1 MAIQLKVVDN
11 IDDMKLVIKQK
22 EVKKIKLQIGK
33 TLDGNVL
40 IKDHQTINVIIMPDK
55 GKILAIPKGEFSDEV
70 YTDQDQLFQHLLV
83 SGVITPDS
91 VTGGSIYGS
100 LEAKYNME
108 KKGEEEPLDVVLF
121 NIDKFISKD
130 KSEYNLRK
138 QYIDQL
144 EKELLAPDEQSSTD
158 LGEIPQEK
166 FKGSIPKYGFPTR
179 GIYRYNY

>member
-1 MAIQLKVVDN
+1 MPFQLKVLDN
-11 IDDMKLVIKQK
+11 VEDLKIVAKEK

-33 TLDGNVL
+33 TLDGNIL
-40 IKDHQTINVIIMPDK
+40 IKDHQSINVIIMPDK

-70 YTDQDQLFQHLLV
+70 YTDQDQLFHHLLTQ
-83 SGVITPDS
+83 GVITPDS
-91 VTGGSIYGS
+91 VVGGSIYGS

-108 KKGEEEPLDVVLF
+108 KKGEEEPLDVVLL
-121 NIDKFISKD
+121 NVDAFISKD
-130 KSEYNLRK
+130 KAEYSIRK

-144 EKELLAPDEQSSTD
+144 EKELLAPDEETSTD
-158 LGEIPQEK
+158 LGEVPQEK

>member
-1 MAIQLKVVDN
+1 MPFQLKVLDN
-11 IDDMKLVIKQK
+11 VEDLKIVAKEK

-33 TLDGNVL
+33 TLDGNIL
-40 IKDHQTINVIIMPDK
+40 IKDHQSINVIIMPDK

-70 YTDQDQLFQHLLV
+70 YTDQDQLFHHLLTQ
-83 SGVITPDS
+83 GVITPDS
-91 VTGGSIYGS
+91 VVGGSIYGS

-108 KKGEEEPLDVVLF
+108 KKGEEEPLDVVLL
-121 NIDKFISKD
+121 NVDAFISKD
-130 KSEYNLRK
+130 KAEYSIRK

-144 EKELLAPDEQSSTD
+144 EKELLAPDEETSTD
-158 LGEIPQEK
+158 LGEVPHEK